1 MDANTIAVNILEGI
15 GGRENVASLSY
26 CATRLRF
33 ELKDYDKV
41 DDMLVRQAGEVKD
54 TFHTRGQYQ
63 IIIGPDTVKLVYDVL
78 AEALTSEDAYPSPN
92 RLLALAILEGVGGQE
107 NLVSLAY
114 CATRLRLELNDFD
127 KIDDAKVGRID
138 GVKGTFITA
147 GQYQIVLGNELVKG
161 VYEQMAALVKQPVSG
176 EKREYSRFKQVA
188 KTLLGK
194 G

>member
-1 MDANTIAVNILEGI
+1 MDAKAMAENILEGV
-15 GGRENVASLSY
+15 GGKDNVESLSY

-33 ELKDYDKV
+33 VLKDYDKV
-41 DDMLVRQAGEVKD
+41 DDVTVRKAEEVKD

-63 IIIGPDTVKLVYDVL
+63 IIIGPDVVKRVYDVL
-78 AEALTSEDAYPSPN
+78 VAMMASDSAYASKN
-92 RLLALAILEGVGGQE
+92 KAMAMSLLEGVGGQE

-127 KIDDAKVGRID
+127 KIDDAKVNRID
-138 GVKGTFITA
+138 GIKGTFVTA
-147 GQYQIVLGNELVKG
+147 GQYQIVLGNELVKA

-176 EKREYSRFKQVA
+176 EKRQYSRLKQVA
-188 KTLLGK
+188 KALLGK